1 MNGIDEY
8 EYRGDGYMRQVN
20 GAKWTLA
27 ALNYAERFDEK
38 NIVDLER
45 HNLTDETFV
54 LLEGE
59 ATLLTAGVSGASRPG
74 EPTRDASG
82 TGAPVRVSRVPM
94 TPLRYYNVRA
104 GIWHNIVV
112 KPGTRCLVAENANTS
127 KDNTDYLEIATGR
140 VFKKRPSFEEIL
152 PGTYLLKV
160 PFGPVWTGI
169 ALVKYVSGASRPGA
183 ETADAG
189 RVGYVLI
196 DSSHLDPEP
205 YLIPALAELGLRPG
219 DIDWLLNTHVHGDH
233 IGGHHALVTKYGL
246 KTCTLDSAADALRDP
261 VKVAVRV
268 RTRFPKN
275 SPAPQSY
282 LKGVEPDKV
291 LKEGELLEGRFMAIA
306 TPGHDDDCL
315 TWIDTVTGTA
325 FTGDSLQANGT
336 PTQGVGFYRDLPAYR
351 RTLAKLAALVPGA
364 SRPGIAAADAR
375 RVGYVSG
382 ASRPGIENIVCGH
395 FYDGIGDVIKGRDE
409 VSKALAYCESRVAL
423 YGERLKSYVTSLVS
437 QGPGRD
443 APGTGG
449 RPGRDAPG
457 MLPTRLASALP
468 ESGRDAPGTDEAVLV
483 PLALKLIGEVGCGM
497 PESLF
502 LALHTVSEHLKE
514 IGQ

>member
-1 MNGIDEY
+1 MNGVDEY
-8 EYRGDGYMRQVN
+8 EYRGDGYARQVN
-20 GAKWTLA
+20 GSKWTLA
-27 ALNYAERFDEK
+27 ALNYADRFDEK

-59 ATLLTAGVSGASRPG
+59 ATLLVGDKA
-74 EPTRDASG
+74 E
-82 TGAPVRVSRVPM
+82 RVPM
-94 TPLRYYNVRA
+94 VPLRYYNVRA
-104 GIWHNIVV
+104 GIWHNIIV

-127 KDNTDYLEIATGR
+127 KDNTDYLDIATGK
-140 VFKKRPSFEEIL
+140 VFKKRPTFEEVL

-169 ALVKYVSGASRPGA
+169 VLVRGCVGEG
-183 ETADAG
+183 ADATRG
-189 RVGYVLI
+189 ADATEGGTSRFVASAPSPTQRSVNVLI
-196 DSSHLDPEP
+196 DSSHLEPEA
-205 YLIPALAELGLRPG
+205 YLIPALADLGLKPG

-246 KTCTLDSAADALRDP
+246 KTATLDSAADALRDP
-261 VKVAVRV
+261 VKVAIRV

-291 LKEGELLEGRFMAIA
+291 LKEGELLADRFTVIS

-315 TWIDTVTGTA
+315 TWIDTKTGTA

-336 PTQGVGFYRDLPAYR
+336 PTQGIGFYRDLSAYR
-351 RTLAKLAALVPGA
+351 RTLEKL
-364 SRPGIAAADAR
+364 SRQNLT
-375 RVGYVSG
+375 
-382 ASRPGIENIVCGH
+382 NIVCGH
-395 FYDGIGDVIKGRDE
+395 WYDGIGDVIRGRDA
-409 VSKALAYCESRVAL
+409 VKTALTYCEERVRL
-423 YGERLKSYVTSLVS
+423 YGEKLREYLECRREGAAETS
-437 QGPGRD
+437 
-443 APGTGG
+443 AG
-449 RPGRDAPG
+449 RPRPADN
-457 MLPTRLASALP
+457 
-468 ESGRDAPGTDEAVLV
+468 ESLLV

-497 PESLF
+497 PDALF

-514 IGQ
+514 I